1 MALNLE
7 QKTTIITDYKLHE
20 KDTGSSEVQIALLT
34 KRVTY
39 LTEHFKTHSKDHHS
53 RRGLLKMV
61 SKRRKLLDHL
71 KKEDVSRYQSIILKL
86 GIRRE
91 SRPTYPEFSG
101 KKILEIY

>member
-71 KKEDVSRYQSIILKL
+71 KKKDVSRYQSIILKL
-86 GIRRE
+86 GIRR
-91 SRPTYPEFSG
+91 
-101 KKILEIY
+101 

>member
-7 QKTTIITDYKLHE
+7 QKTTIINDYKLHE

-53 RRGLLKMV
+53 RRGLLKLV

-71 KKEDVSRYQSIILKL
+71 KKEDISRYQSIISKL
-86 GIRRE
+86 GIRR
-91 SRPTYPEFSG
+91 
-101 KKILEIY
+101 

>member
-7 QKTTIITDYKLHE
+7 QKTTIITDHKLHE

-34 KRVTY
+34 NRVTY

-53 RRGLLKMV
+53 RLGLLKLV

-71 KKEDVSRYQSIILKL
+71 KKEDISRYQSIISKL
-86 GIRRE
+86 GIRR
-91 SRPTYPEFSG
+91 
-101 KKILEIY
+101 

>member
-39 LTEHFKTHSKDHHS
+39 LTEHFKTHPKDHHS
-53 RRGLLKMV
+53 RRGLLKLV

-71 KKEDVSRYQSIILKL
+71 KKEDVSRYQSIIVML
-86 GIRRE
+86 GIRR
-91 SRPTYPEFSG
+91 
-101 KKILEIY
+101 

>member
-1 MALNLE
+1 MTLNVE

-53 RRGLLKMV
+53 RRGLLKLV

-71 KKEDVSRYQSIILKL
+71 KKEDISRYQSIITKL
-86 GIRRE
+86 GIRR
-91 SRPTYPEFSG
+91 
-101 KKILEIY
+101 

>member
-53 RRGLLKMV
+53 RRGLLKLV

-71 KKEDVSRYQSIILKL
+71 KKEDVSRYQSIIVKL
-86 GIRRE
+86 DIRR
-91 SRPTYPEFSG
+91 
-101 KKILEIY
+101 